1 MRIVK
6 YKTKLTEEGIAILEK
21 ESSKNYP
28 EVDRKIVSPEKAY
41 FIAKEIL
48 RMHEDTEEYMHML
61 CLNNKNVVTG
71 ILQIS
76 HGNVNSAI
84 VGTRE
89 VFQKALLANA
99 VNIIL
104 MHNHPSGDP
113 HPSIEDLKVTE
124 RLAEAGKLLGIN
136 LMDHL
141 IIGRDKYVS
150 LKERGDLR

>member
-6 YKTKLTEEGIAILEK
+6 YKTKLTEEGIAVLEK

-41 FIAKEIL
+41 LIAKEIL